1 MEFKER
7 LAKLRRLSGMTQ
19 AELAKELGITL
30 RSVQNYEL
38 GARYPKTET
47 IERIA
52 NIFGV
57 GQNALISDE
66 EYYIVEAKQKR
77 GKRGQESAERLIRNA
92 NALFAGGDLSD
103 EDKKNVFAALQ
114 KAYNM
119 STEINKKYTP
129 KKYRKDSEEKN
140 SEE

>member
-52 NIFGV
+52 NIFGID
-57 GQNALISDE
+57 QSALISDE
-66 EYYIVEAKQKR
+66 EYFIVEAKQKR

-92 NALFAGGDLSD
+92 NALFACGDLSD

-129 KKYRKDSEEKN
+129 KKYRKNSEEKN

>member
-52 NIFGV
+52 NIFGID
-57 GQNALISDE
+57 QSALISDE
-66 EYYIVEAKQKR
+66 EYFIVEAKQKR

>member
-57 GQNALISDE
+57 DQNALISDE
-66 EYYIVEAKQKR
+66 EYFIVEAKQKR

-92 NALFAGGDLSD
+92 NALFAGGDVSD

>member
-57 GQNALISDE
+57 DQNALISDE
-66 EYYIVEAKQKR
+66 EYFIVEAKQKR
-77 GKRGQESAERLIRNA
+77 GKRGQ
-92 NALFAGGDLSD
+92 
-103 EDKKNVFAALQ
+103 
-114 KAYNM
+114 
-119 STEINKKYTP
+119 
-129 KKYRKDSEEKN
+129 
-140 SEE
+140 

>member
-57 GQNALISDE
+57 DQNALISDE
-66 EYYIVEAKQKR
+66 EYFIVEAKQKR

>member
-57 GQNALISDE
+57 DQNALISDE
-66 EYYIVEAKQKR
+66 EYFIVEAKQKR

-103 EDKKNVFAALQ
+103 EDKKNVFPALQ

>member
-57 GQNALISDE
+57 DQNALISDD
-66 EYYIVEAKQKR
+66 EYFIVEAKQKR

>member
-57 GQNALISDE
+57 DQNALISDE
-66 EYYIVEAKQKR
+66 EYFIVEAKQKR

-92 NALFAGGDLSD
+92 NSLFAGGDLSD

>member
-57 GQNALISDE
+57 DQNALISDE
-66 EYYIVEAKQKR
+66 EYVIVEAKQKR

>member
-66 EYYIVEAKQKR
+66 EYFIVEAKQKR

>member
-19 AELAKELGITL
+19 AELAKELGITF

-57 GQNALISDE
+57 DQNALISDE
-66 EYYIVEAKQKR
+66 EYFIVEAKQKR

>member
-57 GQNALISDE
+57 DQNALISDE
-66 EYYIVEAKQKR
+66 EYFIVEAKQKR

-119 STEINKKYTP
+119 STEINKKYNP

>member
-52 NIFGV
+52 NIFGID
-57 GQNALISDE
+57 QSALISDE
-66 EYYIVEAKQKR
+66 EYFIVEAKQKR

-129 KKYRKDSEEKN
+129 KKYRKDSEKKN